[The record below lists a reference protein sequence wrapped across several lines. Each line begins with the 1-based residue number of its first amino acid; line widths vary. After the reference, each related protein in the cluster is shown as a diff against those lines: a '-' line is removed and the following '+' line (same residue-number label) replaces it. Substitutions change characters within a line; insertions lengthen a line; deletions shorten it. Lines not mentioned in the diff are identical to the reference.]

1 MKHNDLWLKANLS
14 WKVHQHDISK
24 KASSNIGALKQVEPF
39 VSVYTEVMICK
50 GFTEARFDYC
60 KAVWGGLCYRGAY
73 LWHNLPEDVRTQSKF
88 SRSDDFEGKFT
99 LGLLIMLPH
108 GNLEFIHF
116 LLLYTNILTM
126 YK

>member
-1 MKHNDLWLKANLS
+1 MH
-14 WKVHQHDISK
+14 
-24 KASSNIGALKQVEPF
+24 
-39 VSVYTEVMICK
+39 TEVMIYK
-50 GFTEARFDYC
+50 GLIEPRFDYC

-73 LWHNLPEDVRTQSKF
+73 LWNNLPEDVRTQSKF

-108 GNLEFIHF
+108 GNYVKQFIEFIHF